1 MKTAQQLF
9 DENFTHN
16 TTRCKRSAAYK
27 KGALTVLKYKIHG
40 GELPEVPY
48 KPGSTEFD
56 AYFAGVGEAGNILA
70 RETAFLEAAGRLDL
84 PVPALFREFRTS
96 SRLDVLFEQNPET
109 PTSQELA

>member
-40 GELPEVPY
+40 GDLSEVPY
-48 KPGSTEFD
+48 TAGS
-56 AYFAGVGEAGNILA
+56 AGSA
-70 RETAFLEAAGRLDL
+70 RSRERARIETI
-84 PVPALFREFRTS
+84 
-96 SRLDVLFEQNPET
+96 
-109 PTSQELA
+109 